1 PRTTSAP
8 RSASPATWPACS
20 CSGSATCRCR
30 LAASGWTTRTPS
42 TSYGTSQPASRV
54 FACAELITRP
64 SVACTERQRTAGEK
78 RDIVAGTYLT
88 AAAALVIA
96 GIVTGVLIVI
106 CLGIHREERRG
117 SLTKQSDSRM
127 DRGVRRLNGA
137 GSRGYYLRVVSNDD
151 SNYDDDSYDQ
161 AA

>member
-1 PRTTSAP
+1 MM
-8 RSASPATWPACS
+8 
-20 CSGSATCRCR
+20 
-30 LAASGWTTRTPS
+30 
-42 TSYGTSQPASRV
+42 
-54 FACAELITRP
+54 
-64 SVACTERQRTAGEK
+64 
-78 RDIVAGTYLT
+78 AGTYLT

-96 GIVTGVLIVI
+96 GVVIGVLIVI

-117 SLTKQSDSRM
+117 SLTRQSDNPM

-137 GSRGYYLRVVSNDD
+137 GSRGYYLRVVPNDDDD

>member
-1 PRTTSAP
+1 M
-8 RSASPATWPACS
+8 
-20 CSGSATCRCR
+20 
-30 LAASGWTTRTPS
+30 
-42 TSYGTSQPASRV
+42 
-54 FACAELITRP
+54 
-64 SVACTERQRTAGEK
+64 
-78 RDIVAGTYLT
+78 AGTYLT

-96 GIVTGVLIVI
+96 GVVIGVLIVI

-137 GSRGYYLRVVSNDD
+137 GSRGYYLRVVSDDDD
-151 SNYDDDSYDQ
+151 SNYDDPNYDDSYDQ

>member
-1 PRTTSAP
+1 M
-8 RSASPATWPACS
+8 
-20 CSGSATCRCR
+20 
-30 LAASGWTTRTPS
+30 
-42 TSYGTSQPASRV
+42 
-54 FACAELITRP
+54 
-64 SVACTERQRTAGEK
+64 
-78 RDIVAGTYLT
+78 AGTYLT

-96 GIVTGVLIVI
+96 GVVIGVLIVI

-137 GSRGYYLRVVSNDD
+137 GSRGYYLRVVSDDDDD
-151 SNYDDDSYDQ
+151 SNYDDSYDQ

>member
-1 PRTTSAP
+1 MM
-8 RSASPATWPACS
+8 
-20 CSGSATCRCR
+20 
-30 LAASGWTTRTPS
+30 
-42 TSYGTSQPASRV
+42 
-54 FACAELITRP
+54 
-64 SVACTERQRTAGEK
+64 
-78 RDIVAGTYLT
+78 AGTYLT

-96 GIVTGVLIVI
+96 GVVIGVLIVI

-117 SLTKQSDSRM
+117 SLTRQSDNRM

-137 GSRGYYLRVVSNDD
+137 GSRGYYLRVVPNDDD

>member
-1 PRTTSAP
+1 MM
-8 RSASPATWPACS
+8 
-20 CSGSATCRCR
+20 
-30 LAASGWTTRTPS
+30 
-42 TSYGTSQPASRV
+42 
-54 FACAELITRP
+54 
-64 SVACTERQRTAGEK
+64 
-78 RDIVAGTYLT
+78 AGTYLT

-96 GIVTGVLIVI
+96 GIVIGVLVVI

-117 SLTKQSDSRM
+117 SLTRQSDSPI

-137 GSRGYYLRVVSNDD
+137 GSRGYYLRVVPNDDD

>member
-1 PRTTSAP
+1 
-8 RSASPATWPACS
+8 
-20 CSGSATCRCR
+20 
-30 LAASGWTTRTPS
+30 
-42 TSYGTSQPASRV
+42 
-54 FACAELITRP
+54 
-64 SVACTERQRTAGEK
+64 
-78 RDIVAGTYLT
+78 VAGIYLT

-137 GSRGYYLRVVSNDD
+137 GARGYWLQVVPNDDDSSYDNLNYGD

>member
-1 PRTTSAP
+1 
-8 RSASPATWPACS
+8 
-20 CSGSATCRCR
+20 
-30 LAASGWTTRTPS
+30 
-42 TSYGTSQPASRV
+42 
-54 FACAELITRP
+54 
-64 SVACTERQRTAGEK
+64 
-78 RDIVAGTYLT
+78 VAGTYLT

-96 GIVTGVLIVI
+96 GVVIGVLIVI

-117 SLTKQSDSRM
+117 TLTRQSDNRM

-137 GSRGYYLRVVSNDD
+137 GSRGYYLRVVPNDDD

>member
-1 PRTTSAP
+1 MM
-8 RSASPATWPACS
+8 
-20 CSGSATCRCR
+20 
-30 LAASGWTTRTPS
+30 
-42 TSYGTSQPASRV
+42 
-54 FACAELITRP
+54 
-64 SVACTERQRTAGEK
+64 
-78 RDIVAGTYLT
+78 AGTYLT

-96 GIVTGVLIVI
+96 GVVIGVLIVI

-117 SLTKQSDSRM
+117 SLTRQSDNRM

-137 GSRGYYLRVVSNDD
+137 GSRGYYLRVVPNDDDD

>member
-1 PRTTSAP
+1 M
-8 RSASPATWPACS
+8 
-20 CSGSATCRCR
+20 
-30 LAASGWTTRTPS
+30 PS
-42 TSYGTSQPASRV
+42 TSYGTDKPAKRNQFGPRTSACPLLISDPRITYTQRQP
-54 FACAELITRP
+54 
-64 SVACTERQRTAGEK
+64 TAGEK

-96 GIVTGVLIVI
+96 GAVIGVLIVI

-117 SLTKQSDSRM
+117 SLTKQADTRM

-137 GSRGYYLRVVSNDD
+137 GSRGYYLRVVSDDD
-151 SNYDDDSYDQ
+151 SNYDDSYDQ

>member
-1 PRTTSAP
+1 MT
-8 RSASPATWPACS
+8 
-20 CSGSATCRCR
+20 
-30 LAASGWTTRTPS
+30 
-42 TSYGTSQPASRV
+42 V
-54 FACAELITRP
+54 
-64 SVACTERQRTAGEK
+64 
-78 RDIVAGTYLT
+78 TYLT

-137 GSRGYYLRVVSNDD
+137 GSRGYYLRVVPNDDDD

>member
-1 PRTTSAP
+1 MA
-8 RSASPATWPACS
+8 
-20 CSGSATCRCR
+20 
-30 LAASGWTTRTPS
+30 
-42 TSYGTSQPASRV
+42 V
-54 FACAELITRP
+54 
-64 SVACTERQRTAGEK
+64 
-78 RDIVAGTYLT
+78 TYLT

-117 SLTKQSDSRM
+117 SLTKESDSRL

-137 GSRGYYLRVVSNDD
+137 GSRGHYLRVVSDDDD
-151 SNYDDDSYDQ
+151 SRYANDSYDDDSYDQ

>member
-1 PRTTSAP
+1 M
-8 RSASPATWPACS
+8 
-20 CSGSATCRCR
+20 
-30 LAASGWTTRTPS
+30 
-42 TSYGTSQPASRV
+42 
-54 FACAELITRP
+54 
-64 SVACTERQRTAGEK
+64 
-78 RDIVAGTYLT
+78 AGTYLT
-88 AAAALVIA
+88 VAAALVIA
-96 GIVTGVLIVI
+96 GVVIGVLIVI

-151 SNYDDDSYDQ
+151 DDSNYDDDSYDQ